1 MKKIIINEYNL
12 RAQDLDY
19 EVIRVKWLIV
29 NSQNQI
35 LMEFNN
41 NTYQFPG
48 GHLNENEKLEEA
60 LLREIREETGITI
73 KELDG
78 PFMQIVT
85 YDKNYFGTGKK
96 VCSSIFY
103 YRVLCD
109 DIPDFEKTDLDE
121 LERLSEFG
129 LRYVNLRELE
139 SFLKGCLENGNID
152 KNIMREMSLVLD
164 EYNNLY
170 GGLK

>member
-19 EVIRVKWLIV
+19 EVIRVKGLIV

-85 YDKNYFGTGKK
+85 YDKNYFGTGKN

-109 DIPDFEKTDLDE
+109 DIPDFEKTD
-121 LERLSEFG
+121 
-129 LRYVNLRELE
+129 LE

>member
-1 MKKIIINEYNL
+1 MKKIVINEYNL
-12 RAQDLDY
+12 NTQDLDY
-19 EVIRVKWLIV
+19 EVTRVKGLIV
-29 NSQNQI
+29 NSHNQI

-48 GHLNENEKLEEA
+48 GHLNKDEKLEEA

-85 YDKNYFGTGKK
+85 YDKNYFGTGKN
-96 VCSSIFY
+96 VYSSIFY

-109 DIPDFEKTDLDE
+109 EMPDFEKTDLDE

-129 LRYVNLRELE
+129 LRYVNLKELK
-139 SFLKGCLENGNID
+139 SFLHECLEKGNID

-170 GGLK
+170 GGLR

>member
-19 EVIRVKWLIV
+19 EVIRVKGLIV

-73 KELDG
+73 KELIIQLL
-78 PFMQIVT
+78 FSFIT
-85 YDKNYFGTGKK
+85 EYDKTSDSFT
-96 VCSSIFY
+96 I
-103 YRVLCD
+103 
-109 DIPDFEKTDLDE
+109 
-121 LERLSEFG
+121 SEPF
-129 LRYVNLRELE
+129 
-139 SFLKGCLENGNID
+139 SK
-152 KNIMREMSLVLD
+152 
-164 EYNNLY
+164 
-170 GGLK
+170 

>member
-1 MKKIIINEYNL
+1 MREIFINDNNLKIE
-12 RAQDLDY
+12 DLDY
-19 EVIRVKWLIV
+19 EVIRVKVVLI
-29 NSQNQI
+29 NEDGNII
-35 LMEFNN
+35 LVHNN

-48 GHLNENEKLEEA
+48 GHVEDGEDMIEA
-60 LLREIREETGITI
+60 VKREIREETGITI

>member
-19 EVIRVKWLIV
+19 EVIRVKGLIV

-85 YDKNYFGTGKK
+85 YDKNYLS
-96 VCSSIFY
+96 SSIWSDTTDTSNWTSYNVGISKTTEVDSSAIGGKIIKITISTKSIDY
-103 YRVLCD
+103 YQ
-109 DIPDFEKTDLDE
+109 
-121 LERLSEFG
+121 
-129 LRYVNLRELE
+129 
-139 SFLKGCLENGNID
+139 
-152 KNIMREMSLVLD
+152 
-164 EYNNLY
+164 
-170 GGLK
+170 

>member
-19 EVIRVKWLIV
+19 EVIRVKGLIV

-73 KELDG
+73 KELINNG
-78 PFMQIVT
+78 VPSLMSPQNHF
-85 YDKNYFGTGKK
+85 FAFLRF
-96 VCSSIFY
+96 SFIFIILTV
-103 YRVLCD
+103 R
-109 DIPDFEKTDLDE
+109 I
-121 LERLSEFG
+121 
-129 LRYVNLRELE
+129 
-139 SFLKGCLENGNID
+139 
-152 KNIMREMSLVLD
+152 
-164 EYNNLY
+164 
-170 GGLK
+170 